1 VEIILERLHEKK
13 TNLQDPPRLHG
24 LVLKDTRQTVW
35 VHWYPINIALLG
47 KNVVGLGAGDWY
59 NFD

>member
-1 VEIILERLHEKK
+1 MEKK
-13 TNLQDPPRLHG
+13 TNLQDPPRLDG

-47 KNVVGLGAGDWY
+47 QNVVGLGAGDWY
-59 NFD
+59 TILID